1 MSDFLDKMKM
11 GINKGV
17 ATVSTGSKT
26 MVEKTKINSVIKT
39 LEDEKNELTR
49 ILGNKIFVF
58 CSENTEGD
66 IPRAEVQSFCDEI
79 EKRNVQIEQQ
89 KVRIQ
94 ELDAEMSQVMG
105 TTSASISAICSCGY
119 ENSPGAKFCA
129 RCGKKLA

>member
-94 ELDAEMSQVMG
+94 DLDAEMSQVMG

>member
-79 EKRNVQIEQQ
+79 EKRNVQIEQR